1 MPTTARRSATGSS
14 RSSSGP
20 LTIQLAVN
28 SEIIRIHH
36 KDRGPVYF
44 GPPSGSPPQNRFDAP
59 RGEYRILYAAAR
71 LEGAFVETVLRRP
84 QGRILRR
91 AYVDERAW
99 TILRAS
105 RPLTLAKV
113 FDEGLQVHGIDAGL
127 ISTDDYADSR
137 NFALHVFDSSPLID
151 GLAYRSRYNNG
162 EICYALFNRVGVA
175 DLTAVGTE
183 HFQGKPDRVDELMKL
198 YGAVFDSSA
207 PI

>member
-1 MPTTARRSATGSS
+1 MPTTARRLAIGSS

-20 LTIQLAVN
+20 LTIELPVD
-28 SEIIRIHH
+28 SEMIRIHH
-36 KDRGPVYF
+36 KDRGSVSF

-59 RGEYRILYAAAR
+59 RGEYRLLYAAAH

-99 TILRAS
+99 TILRAN
-105 RPLTLAKV
+105 RALTLAKV
-113 FDEGLQVHGIDAGL
+113 YDEGLQVHAIDAGL
-127 ISTDDYADSR
+127 ISTDDYVDSR
-137 NFALHVFDSSPLID
+137 NFALRMFTSSPPID

-162 EICYALFNRVGVA
+162 EICYALFNRVGAA
-175 DLTAVGTE
+175 DLTVVRTE
-183 HFQGKPDRVDELMKL
+183 RFEGMPDRVDELMNL
-198 YGAVFDSSA
+198 YGAVFDTSA